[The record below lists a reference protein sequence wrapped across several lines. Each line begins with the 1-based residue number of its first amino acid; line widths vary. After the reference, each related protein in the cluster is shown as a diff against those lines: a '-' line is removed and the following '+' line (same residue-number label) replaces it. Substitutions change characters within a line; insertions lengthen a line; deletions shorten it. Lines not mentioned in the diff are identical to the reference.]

1 MVSGHGSGLLTG
13 SRVYLDVLGCLA
25 RSFRVL
31 REVLLL
37 GESRHFT
44 LSRRGALSVAR
55 TAFFAICTTRTL
67 SDTPGKWPIYGRTWN
82 REPLIRR
89 SPIFRPIIIIILF
102 ATATILAMFFGP
114 LVVAS
119 GVTPSHWRSHTGWSR
134 SLSVGD
140 TNRIVSLST
149 NTLANLPLCHWN
161 SLTTHP
167 LVTLSSHSGKK
178 ILVKLIFFLTF
189 TSIRCSVLLNLR
201 RNHCILTKSLYTLL
215 MFCAQ

>member
-1 MVSGHGSGLLTG
+1 MMRWGNKMAVTLGVGFGHGSGLLTG

-31 REVLLL
+31 REILLL

-55 TAFFAICTTRTL
+55 TAFFAIVTTRTL

-102 ATATILAMFFGP
+102 ATATNPCDVLRP
-114 LVVAS
+114 S
-119 GVTPSHWRSHTGWSR
+119 GG
-134 SLSVGD
+134 G
-140 TNRIVSLST
+140 
-149 NTLANLPLCHWN
+149 
-161 SLTTHP
+161 
-167 LVTLSSHSGKK
+167 
-178 ILVKLIFFLTF
+178 
-189 TSIRCSVLLNLR
+189 
-201 RNHCILTKSLYTLL
+201 
-215 MFCAQ
+215 